1 MFFFNLAP
9 GAASFALAL
18 AWGAAGGLGLAA
30 AWWWCWGCA
39 PLLVLCAW
47 GPGTELSPRP
57 QPHWCAPGASHGA
70 STAWRVSVLFLYR
83 FFFFIGVFVT
93 LPNVRNDAADL
104 PVFGR
109 GLGLR
114 PAVTSRVLLGAPLG
128 AWSWVGADEMSSAHP
143 PRCLCA
149 FWLMRIELLETVYF
163 IQFPIPPLTPSLCPL
178 SSSSRA
184 PPGLGG
190 TAGAG

>member
-1 MFFFNLAP
+1 MVVLGLCPPPRAVCVGTWHRAEPPAP
-9 GAASFALAL
+9 TPLVCSRSI
-18 AWGAAGGLGLAA
+18 AWGQHCLAGF
-30 AWWWCWGCA
+30 CTVFI
-39 PLLVLCAW
+39 PL
-47 GPGTELSPRP
+47 
-57 QPHWCAPGASHGA
+57 
-70 STAWRVSVLFLYR
+70 